1 MKYLKIILVLVL
13 LVIPAILFAQQSVP
27 ADAVPEVG
35 TVTAADGL
43 DSTVVD
49 TVITTPSPFEFD
61 KIFTIDNIAKLFGV
75 NPILF
80 GVFVAMI
87 FGLTEFFKRKVKKGG
102 ELFFVDNRSI
112 PLPFVVGVFLALV
125 VPLNFSLWETIRF
138 GIQGAIAAI
147 LIYIFGTF
155 VFGGA
160 PSRNP

>member
-1 MKYLKIILVLVL
+1 MKLVSLILIVALLVLPAIIL
-13 LVIPAILFAQQSVP
+13 AQTVP
-27 ADAVPEVG
+27 ADAVPEIG
-35 TVTAADGL
+35 TVSAIGI

-49 TVITTPSPFEFD
+49 APITTPSPFEFD
-61 KIFTIDNIAKLFGV
+61 KIFTIDNIAKVFGV

-125 VPLNFSLWETIRF
+125 VPLDFSFWETIRF

-147 LIYIFGTF
+147 LIYIVGTF
-155 VFGGA
+155 VFGGT